1 MPLPPFLQFQNRIS
15 RRGLAPSS
23 VPQVNPMK
31 HSMRAAVALLAVM
44 AWQSPLQAQT
54 TQSSLHAPEKVGGV
68 EPGAVGGVGLA
79 LISKKVVLA
88 EFRGRDVINNGVV
101 LIKDGK
107 IQAVGTRAKIVIPAE
122 YHVLDVGDRWL
133 IPGLVEMHNHVAGRF
148 GLNDMVYLAN
158 PGLRASADVE
168 PGNHLTRM
176 GLAGGVTSVL
186 YIPGSGTNVGGQG
199 VLLRTGFNTYERCEI
214 RNPGSLKL
222 AQAGNPE
229 RWLMRPGR
237 TLMNYNTRATF
248 KKGIAYAKTWEA
260 FERDGG
266 IKPRVNPQWE
276 IFRHLRKREV
286 HISTHTQMYQV
297 VMMTI
302 TLVHDELGLPFFID
316 HGTFDTWR
324 LAGEAEKREIF
335 GVLGPRNVDPPNQ
348 GMIRWTGSSPER
360 MQGVAAGYQGNGFT
374 RIGFNTD
381 SPVIPQEE
389 LQLQAAIA
397 VRYGLNDAEMVSLRG
412 LTIIPAMAGG
422 IGDSVGS
429 IEVGKDAD
437 ILITTGSITNPQ
449 HSVEMIF
456 QLGEVVY
463 NPLEE
468 GRRW

>member
-1 MPLPPFLQFQNRIS
+1 MKTKLQWAALAVTMGLMGSVANANPSERGDLELP
-15 RRGLAPSS
+15 
-23 VPQVNPMK
+23 
-31 HSMRAAVALLAVM
+31 AAVN
-44 AWQSPLQAQT
+44 
-54 TQSSLHAPEKVGGV
+54 GV
-68 EPGAVGGVGLA
+68 EPGAKGGVGLA
-79 LISKKVVLA
+79 IVGKKFILA
-88 EFRGRDVINNGVV
+88 EWGGRAALDNGVLLV
-101 LIKDGK
+101 KDGK
-107 IQAVGTRAKIVIPAE
+107 IQKVGTQAEVTIPAE
-122 YHVLDVGDRWL
+122 YQVLDVGDHWVM
-133 IPGLVEMHNHVAGRF
+133 PGLVEMHNHVAGRF

-168 PGNHLTRM
+168 PGNAMTKM

-237 TLMNYNTRATF
+237 TLMNYNTRNTF
-248 KKGIAYAKTWEA
+248 RRGIAYAKKWEA
-260 FERDGG
+260 YEKDGG

-297 VMMTI
+297 VLKTI
-302 TLVHDELGLPFFID
+302 TMVHDELGLPFFID

-324 LAGEAEKREIF
+324 LAAEAEKREIF
-335 GVLGPRNVDPPNQ
+335 GVLGPRNVDPPSRS
-348 GMIRWTGSSPER
+348 MIGWAGSAPER
-360 MQGVAAGYQGNGFT
+360 MQGVAAGYQSQGFT

-389 LQLQAAIA
+389 LQLQAAIG
-397 VRYGLNDAEMVSLRG
+397 VRYGLDDAAMVALRG
-412 LTIIPAMAGG
+412 LTIVPAMAGG
-422 IGDSVGS
+422 IADTVGS
-429 IEVGKDAD
+429 LEVGKEAD
-437 ILITTGSITNPQ
+437 ILITTGNITDPR
-449 HSVEMIF
+449 HSVELVL

-463 NPLEE
+463 NPKQE

>member
-1 MPLPPFLQFQNRIS
+1 MKPTMQ
-15 RRGLAPSS
+15 LA
-23 VPQVNPMK
+23 
-31 HSMRAAVALLAVM
+31 ALALM
-44 AWQSPLQAQT
+44 FGAWAPQAQA
-54 TQSSLHAPEKVGGV
+54 QSNRFGPLEVPAKVNGV
-68 EPGAVGGVGLA
+68 EPGAQGGVGLA
-79 LISKKVVLA
+79 ILAKKIVLA
-88 EFRGRDVINNGVV
+88 EFRGKSVQDNGVI

-107 IQAVGTRAKIVIPAE
+107 IQKIGARGEVTIPAE
-122 YHVLDVGDRWL
+122 YEVMDVGDRWL
-133 IPGLVEMHNHVAGRF
+133 IPGLVEMHNHISGRF

-168 PGNHLTRM
+168 AGNPMTRL

-199 VLLRTGFNTYERCEI
+199 VLLRTGFDTYERCEI

-237 TLMNYNTRATF
+237 TLMNYNTRNTF
-248 KKGIAYAKTWEA
+248 RRGIAYAKTWEA
-260 FERDGG
+260 YERDGG
-266 IKPRVNPQWE
+266 VKPRLNPQWE

-297 VMMTI
+297 VLKTI

-335 GVLGPRNVDPPNQ
+335 GVLGPRNVDPPSQ
-348 GMIRWTGSSPER
+348 TMIRWAGSAPEH
-360 MQGVAAGYQGNGFT
+360 MQGVAAGYQKNGFT

-389 LQLQAAIA
+389 LSTQAALGI
-397 VRYGLNDAEMVSLRG
+397 RYGLDDKNMVALRV
-412 LTIIPAMAGG
+412 LTIVPAMAGG
-422 IGDSVGS
+422 IGDRVGS
-429 IEVGKDAD
+429 LEVGKDAD
-437 ILITTGSITNPQ
+437 ILVTTGNIVDPSQ
-449 HSVEMIF
+449 YVELVL

-463 NPLEE
+463 NPQEE

>member
-1 MPLPPFLQFQNRIS
+1 LHIACALLSLVVGQDYLGAQTQAS
-15 RRGLAPSS
+15 GLA
-23 VPQVNPMK
+23 
-31 HSMRAAVALLAVM
+31 
-44 AWQSPLQAQT
+44 
-54 TQSSLHAPEKVGGV
+54 APEKVGGV

-79 LISKKVVLA
+79 LISKKIVLA
-88 EFRGRDVINNGVV
+88 EYNGRDVINNGVL

-107 IQAVGTRAKIVIPAE
+107 IQAVDERSKIVIPAE
-122 YHVLDVGDRWL
+122 YKVMDVGDHWL

-168 PGNHLTRM
+168 PGNYLTRM
-176 GLAGGVTSVL
+176 GLAGGVTTVL

-199 VLLRTGFNTYERCEI
+199 VLLRTGFDTYERCEI

-260 FERDGG
+260 YERDGG
-266 IKPRVNPQWE
+266 IRPRVNPQWE

-348 GMIRWTGSSPER
+348 MMIRWTGSSPER
-360 MQGVAAGYQGNGFT
+360 MQGVAAGYQSKG
-374 RIGFNTD
+374 
-381 SPVIPQEE
+381 
-389 LQLQAAIA
+389 
-397 VRYGLNDAEMVSLRG
+397 
-412 LTIIPAMAGG
+412 
-422 IGDSVGS
+422 
-429 IEVGKDAD
+429 
-437 ILITTGSITNPQ
+437 
-449 HSVEMIF
+449 
-456 QLGEVVY
+456 
-463 NPLEE
+463 
-468 GRRW
+468 